1 MFYPPS
7 TLPPIPLRTQPN
19 RPELH
24 PHPITESGKRL
35 SNVRYIRKRIHRST
49 HRIRCNSRF
58 GQVDLTGLNSFP
70 SPTSPAGTTLALHKG
85 NIMHIRRTTTSLLA
99 LPVALSIFLFGAGPA
114 GSQVQGPIQAA
125 PAPSADASPVG
136 SQRISIDVEVND
148 KLGHN
153 ISGLKPEDFT
163 LLDNKQLSKILDFR
177 EVDTRNSTA
186 DPVHVLIVIDM
197 INTGFDAVARER
209 EQLGEFLKQD
219 GGRLA
224 HPTSLAMLTEKGIK
238 LQQAS
243 TLDGNVLLASLEGAN
258 SELRMVGRSAG
269 FWGAE
274 DRLNWSLNQLTQL
287 VAFEATQPGRKL
299 AFFIS
304 PGWPMLPRAGDNASD
319 KQLQWTFNAIIG
331 LTNGLREAHLTLYA
345 LDPFQLGRTDPFYYQ
360 SYLKGVANV
369 NKAEYADLALQVLA
383 AHSGGMVLISGMD
396 ILGDINTAIR
406 DANACY
412 SLTFEAPP
420 ADRRNEYH
428 DLRLQVDKPGAIVRT
443 TVGYYAN
450 VQH

>member
-1 MFYPPS
+1 M
-7 TLPPIPLRTQPN
+7 
-19 RPELH
+19 
-24 PHPITESGKRL
+24 
-35 SNVRYIRKRIHRST
+35 
-49 HRIRCNSRF
+49 
-58 GQVDLTGLNSFP
+58 
-70 SPTSPAGTTLALHKG
+70 
-85 NIMHIRRTTTSLLA
+85 LL
-99 LPVALSIFLFGAGPA
+99 LGGAAAA
-114 GSQVQGPIQAA
+114 GSQVQGPVQGA
-125 PAPSADASPVG
+125 PAPPADASLVG
-136 SQRISIDVEVND
+136 PQRISIDVEVND
-148 KLGHN
+148 KLGHS
-153 ISGLKPEDFT
+153 ISGLKAEDFT
-163 LLDNKQLSKILDFR
+163 LLDNKQPSKILDFR

-186 DPVHVLIVIDM
+186 DPVHVIIVIDM

-209 EQLGEFLKQD
+209 EQLGEYLKQD

-238 LQQAS
+238 MQQAS
-243 TLDGNVLLASLEGAN
+243 TLDGNVLLASLDGAN

-304 PGWPMLPRAGDNASD
+304 PGWPMLPGAGYDATT
-319 KQLQWTFNAIIG
+319 KQRQWTFNAIMG
-331 LTNGLREAHLTLYA
+331 LTNGLREAHVTLYA

-360 SYLKGVANV
+360 SFLKGVANV
-369 NKAEYADLALQVLA
+369 NKAEYADLALQVFA

-396 ILGDINTAIR
+396 ILGDINTALR

-412 SLTFEAPP
+412 RLTFEAPP
-420 ADRRNEYH
+420 ADRRDEYH
-428 DLRLQVDKPGAIVRT
+428 DLRLQVDKPGTIVRT
-443 TVGYYAN
+443 TAGYYTN

>member
-1 MFYPPS
+1 MH
-7 TLPPIPLRTQPN
+7 T
-19 RPELH
+19 
-24 PHPITESGKRL
+24 
-35 SNVRYIRKRIHRST
+35 
-49 HRIRCNSRF
+49 RCTATF
-58 GQVDLTGLNSFP
+58 F
-70 SPTSPAGTTLALHKG
+70 
-85 NIMHIRRTTTSLLA
+85 LA
-99 LPVALSIFLFGAGPA
+99 LPIALSIFLLGADLA
-114 GSQVQGPIQAA
+114 GSQVQGSIQAA
-125 PAPSADASPVG
+125 PPPLADVSPVN

-153 ISGLKPEDFT
+153 ISGLKLEDFT
-163 LLDNKQLSKILDFR
+163 LLDNKQPSKILAFR

-186 DPVHVLIVIDM
+186 DPVHVLVVIDM

-219 GGRLA
+219 GGHLA

-243 TLDGNVLLASLEGAN
+243 SLDGNVLQASLNGAN

-287 VAFEATQPGRKL
+287 VAYEATQPGRKL

-304 PGWPMLPRAGDNASD
+304 PGWPMLPGAGDNASN
-319 KQLQWTFNAIIG
+319 KQRQWTFNAIVG
-331 LTNGLREAHLTLYA
+331 LTNGLREANVTLYA

-360 SYLKGVANV
+360 SYLKGVTNV
-369 NKAEYADLALQVLA
+369 NKAEYPDLALQVFA
-383 AHSGGMVLISGMD
+383 AHSGGLVMVSGMD

-406 DANACY
+406 DANTCY
-412 SLTFEAPP
+412 RLTFEAPP

-428 DLRLQVDKPGAIVRT
+428 ELRLQVDKPGAIVRT
-443 TVGYYAN
+443 TAGYYTN